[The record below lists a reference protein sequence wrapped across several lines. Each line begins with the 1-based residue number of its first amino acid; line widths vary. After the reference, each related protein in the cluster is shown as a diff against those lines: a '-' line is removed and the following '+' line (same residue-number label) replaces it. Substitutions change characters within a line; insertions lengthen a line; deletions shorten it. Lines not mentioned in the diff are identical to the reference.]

1 MSEEFIEFTEAVAK
15 TSKVEALRGDK
26 NFSKVTV
33 LGGGADARI
42 IAALCLSSGAEVALF
57 SAYGTELEAMR
68 TSSGINLRG
77 EGPIGTFHV
86 DKKSGPSILT
96 TPEIDNA
103 VKGAEIIFLTGPI
116 HKQRT
121 YAMVLANHL
130 VDGQVI
136 VIAPGRSLGALEA
149 SWLLRVGG
157 CNVDIT
163 LVEIQGFPYWY
174 QETGSVLNLTKS
186 GLRPA
191 ATLPSGRIDVLKG
204 LMKYLPSLD
213 IYESIL
219 SSSFAD
225 GSAII
230 EFPALMMSG
239 PAFSSGAIPVP
250 MGGVPLPENA
260 TFASLIGE
268 EQILLINKLL
278 DERRNIA
285 SFFGVRDLPDN
296 EWFINMYAG
305 SIIGEGVR
313 KVPSIS
319 EAKQLLRDGIIGSLV
334 PLSSAAQIAGVKIP
348 FTESLITIASGVLG
362 ADVASAG
369 RRLDTVGI
377 QSSDIEQVRRAM
389 DSIAMG
395 VK

>member
-1 MSEEFIEFTEAVAK
+1 MPSFDVV
-15 TSKVEALRGDK
+15 SKFD
-26 NFSKVTV
+26 
-33 LGGGADARI
+33 
-42 IAALCLSSGAEVALF
+42 
-57 SAYGTELEAMR
+57 MQ
-68 TSSGINLRG
+68 
-77 EGPIGTFHV
+77 
-86 DKKSGPSILT
+86 
-96 TPEIDNA
+96 EIDNA

-157 CNVDIT
+157 CDVDIT

-260 TFASLIGE
+260 NFASLIGE

>member
-15 TSKVEALRGDK
+15 TSKGGALRGDK

-57 SAYGTELEAMR
+57 SAYGAELEAMR

-163 LVEIQGFPYWY
+163 LVFE
-174 QETGSVLNLTKS
+174 
-186 GLRPA
+186 
-191 ATLPSGRIDVLKG
+191 
-204 LMKYLPSLD
+204 LD
-213 IYESIL
+213 FVI
-219 SSSFAD
+219 
-225 GSAII
+225 
-230 EFPALMMSG
+230 
-239 PAFSSGAIPVP
+239 
-250 MGGVPLPENA
+250 
-260 TFASLIGE
+260 
-268 EQILLINKLL
+268 
-278 DERRNIA
+278 
-285 SFFGVRDLPDN
+285 
-296 EWFINMYAG
+296 
-305 SIIGEGVR
+305 
-313 KVPSIS
+313 
-319 EAKQLLRDGIIGSLV
+319 
-334 PLSSAAQIAGVKIP
+334 
-348 FTESLITIASGVLG
+348 
-362 ADVASAG
+362 
-369 RRLDTVGI
+369 
-377 QSSDIEQVRRAM
+377 
-389 DSIAMG
+389 
-395 VK
+395 